1 MTMKD
6 GVATFTGLADD
17 TAGTI
22 AFDFSGVGLST
33 GPSDGVVISP
43 SAAAL
48 LVIHV
53 EPSPT
58 AVAGQ
63 AFAIQPVVYEE
74 DRFGNIEAGDDGT
87 LVTAT
92 LASGAGPLRGA
103 ITSMVTGGVATFAGL
118 ADDTAATIALR
129 FDGGGLPGA
138 TTDPIAIAA
147 ESATHLVVTTPPPSI
162 VAAGAPFG
170 IVVEAEDAFGNL
182 VISFDGPVSLV
193 TTGGT
198 LGGTD
203 HVGGRRRRGHLQ
215 RTDPGPGDRPRLAR
229 GCRRR
234 SDRRHDEPR
243 ERGRAASDRVRRL
256 QPDGR

>member
-1 MTMKD
+1 M
-6 GVATFTGLADD
+6 
-17 TAGTI
+17 
-22 AFDFSGVGLST
+22 
-33 GPSDGVVISP
+33 
-43 SAAAL
+43 
-48 LVIHV
+48 
-53 EPSPT
+53 
-58 AVAGQ
+58 
-63 AFAIQPVVYEE
+63 
-74 DRFGNIEAGDDGT
+74 
-87 LVTAT
+87 TAT

-198 LGGTD
+198 LGGTTTLAA
-203 HVGGRRRRGHLQ
+203 VGGVAIFSGLTLGQ
-215 RTDPGPGDRPRLAR
+215 ATGPVSLEVAGGGLTVATTSPVSVAAPL
-229 GCRRR
+229 R
-234 SDRRHDEPR
+234 SRSPSP
-243 ERGRAASDRVRRL
+243 A
-256 QPDGR
+256 